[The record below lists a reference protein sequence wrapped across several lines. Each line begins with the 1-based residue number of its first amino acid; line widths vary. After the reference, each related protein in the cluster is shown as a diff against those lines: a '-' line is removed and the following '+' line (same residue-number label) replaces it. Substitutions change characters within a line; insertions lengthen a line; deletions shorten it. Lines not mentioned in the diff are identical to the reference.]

1 MRKFI
6 IQKSPGDALPWGDN
20 CVRMTV
26 AAKTRGKSERST
38 LSAADWE
45 RAAVELIAEKGVQ
58 AVAVEPLARR
68 MGITKGSFYW
78 HFSSRESLLE
88 QALQRWEEHDS
99 RNLSKS
105 LGEIDHPRD
114 RLISFFRRV
123 GKEKLTH
130 EVYSELC
137 AAAGHPQV
145 RPVLERVANRRM
157 AHLSA
162 AFREMGMPEAQAGNQ
177 ARLTYSVY
185 LGFLQLQR
193 QHQTP
198 RLSSEAFDA
207 YIEHVIATLIP
218 PTN

>member
-1 MRKFI
+1 MITRAIAK
-6 IQKSPGDALPWGDN
+6 ALDKN
-20 CVRMTV
+20 
-26 AAKTRGKSERST
+26 ERAT
-38 LSAADWE
+38 HSAADWE
-45 RAAVELIAEKGVQ
+45 QAAVELIAEKGVQ
-58 AVAVEPLARR
+58 ALAIEPLARR

-78 HFSSRESLLE
+78 HFSNRESLLD
-88 QALQRWEEHDS
+88 QTLQRWEEHDS

-145 RPVLERVANRRM
+145 EPVLERVANRRM
-157 AHLSA
+157 EHLSA
-162 AFREMGMPEAQAGNQ
+162 AFLEMGMPEKLARHQ

-193 QHQTP
+193 QNQTP
-198 RLSSEAFDA
+198 SLSSEEFDA
-207 YIEHVIATLIP
+207 YIEHVIATLILH
-218 PTN
+218 PTGK

>member
-1 MRKFI
+1 M
-6 IQKSPGDALPWGDN
+6 SAGA
-20 CVRMTV
+20 
-26 AAKTRGKSERST
+26 AAKPQIKAERST

-45 RAAVELIAEKGVQ
+45 KAAVELIAEKGVQ
-58 AVAVEPLARR
+58 AVAIEPLARR

-78 HFSSRESLLE
+78 HFSSRESLLD
-88 QALQRWEEHDS
+88 QALQRWEEHDT
-99 RNLSKS
+99 RNLNKS

-130 EVYSELC
+130 EVYSKLC

-145 RPVLERVANRRM
+145 EPVLERVANRRM
-157 AHLSA
+157 DHLSA
-162 AFREMGMPEAQAGNQ
+162 AFREMGMPDEQAKNQ

-193 QHQTP
+193 QNQTP
-198 RLSSEAFDA
+198 SLSSEEFDD

-218 PTN
+218 SRENF

>member
-1 MRKFI
+1 MRAMAVESK
-6 IQKSPGDALPWGDN
+6 KAGG
-20 CVRMTV
+20 
-26 AAKTRGKSERST
+26 ERTT

-45 RAAVELIAEKGVQ
+45 RAALELISEKGVQ
-58 AVAVEPLARR
+58 ALAIEPLARR

-78 HFSSRESLLE
+78 HFSGRQSLLE

-99 RNLSKS
+99 RNLNKS
-105 LGEIDHPRD
+105 LGEIDRPRD

-130 EVYSELC
+130 EVYSQLC

-145 RPVLERVANRRM
+145 APVLERIANRRM

-162 AFREMGMPEAQAGNQ
+162 AFQEMGFPASRARHQ

-185 LGFLQLQR
+185 LGYLQLQR

-198 RLSSEAFDA
+198 PMSSEEFDA
-207 YIEHVIATLIP
+207 YIEHVIDTLIP
-218 PTN
+218 LAAGA

>member
-1 MRKFI
+1 
-6 IQKSPGDALPWGDN
+6 
-20 CVRMTV
+20 MTARV
-26 AAKTRGKSERST
+26 ATKPVARSERPT

-45 RAAVELIAEKGVQ
+45 QAAVELIAEKGVQ
-58 AVAVEPLARR
+58 AVAIEPLARR

-78 HFSSRESLLE
+78 HFPNRESLLE
-88 QALQRWEEHDS
+88 QALRRWEEHDA
-99 RNLSKS
+99 RNLNKS
-105 LGEIDHPRD
+105 LGEINQPRD

-130 EVYSELC
+130 EVYSALC

-145 RPVLERVANRRM
+145 EPVLERVANRRM
-157 AHLSA
+157 AHLSC
-162 AFREMGMPEAQAGNQ
+162 AFREMGMPEVQANNQ

-198 RLSSEAFDA
+198 SLSSDEFDA
-207 YIEHVIATLIP
+207 YIEHVITTLISFASP
-218 PTN
+218 RGESQAGSSG

>member
-1 MRKFI
+1 MRAR
-6 IQKSPGDALPWGDN
+6 AL
-20 CVRMTV
+20 
-26 AAKTRGKSERST
+26 AKAQEKGERST

-58 AVAVEPLARR
+58 ALAIEPLARR
-68 MGITKGSFYW
+68 MGVTKGSFYW
-78 HFSSRESLLE
+78 HFSSRESLL
-88 QALQRWEEHDS
+88 QAALERWEDHDS
-99 RNLSKS
+99 RNLTKS

-145 RPVLERVANRRM
+145 EPVLERVANRRM
-157 AHLSA
+157 EHLSA
-162 AFREMGMPEAQAGNQ
+162 AFREMGMPESEARNQ

-193 QHQTP
+193 QNQTP
-198 RLSSEAFDA
+198 NLSSDDFDA

-218 PTN
+218 PVTDGQ